1 VGEWRTDGE
10 QASETTVAGRSS
22 AKEHGTHPDFRE
34 GMGSLKLAYHGHYLW
49 KKKKEKN
56 K

>member
-1 VGEWRTDGE
+1 EWHTDGE
-10 QASETTVAGRSS
+10 QASETTVARRSS
-22 AKEHGTHPDFRE
+22 AKGHGTHSDFRG
-34 GMGSLKLAYHGHYLW
+34 GMGSLKLVYHGHSLW